1 MGKNVKIIF
10 LTGLVRFFQRWG
22 HSWPTG
28 FNGGV
33 ATPGSHLD
41 PLHGAVYCARALV
54 PFHNITAGGVLV
66 ALPRQREASVC
77 INCSG
82 SGNGFLV
89 WENDKS
95 AETKHFFEF
104 LGQTVQRQS
113 EGSATVENHPSSLFL
128 CYENPK
134 NKILHI
140 STLEKNSPSSPV
152 PCANI
157 PSSSSVFIQF
167 LSGRTCPV

>member
-1 MGKNVKIIF
+1 M
-10 LTGLVRFFQRWG
+10 VRFFQRWG

-28 FNGGV
+28 LNGGV

-66 ALPRQREASVC
+66 ALPRQREDSVG
-77 INCSG
+77 INCFG
-82 SGNGFLV
+82 SGNRFLV

-95 AETKHFFEF
+95 AETKHLFEF
-104 LGQTVQRQS
+104 LGQTVQRQRVRVVQLWKS
-113 EGSATVENHPSSLFL
+113 IPVL
-128 CYENPK
+128 CFCAMRTQK
-134 NKILHI
+134 NKNLHI

-157 PSSSSVFIQF
+157 PSSTSVFSQF